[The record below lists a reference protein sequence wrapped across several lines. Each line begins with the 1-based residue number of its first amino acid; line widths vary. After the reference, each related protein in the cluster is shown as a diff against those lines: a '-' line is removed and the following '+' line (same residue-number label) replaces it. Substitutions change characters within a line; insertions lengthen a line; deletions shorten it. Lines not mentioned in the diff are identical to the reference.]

1 LLLAVVEVLKFVTV
15 RMISPDELVEKIQLG
30 SLFTYADGFE
40 FAGNSVHALGVVEV
54 YEKPRWAGNVIIN
67 WV

>member
-1 LLLAVVEVLKFVTV
+1 
-15 RMISPDELVEKIQLG
+15 MISPDEPVEKIQLG